1 MYKQLYEKKSKIL
14 LLITG
19 LLNLGK
25 CQCRDFASQIASIS
39 LCMMQYNIL
48 SYVKR
53 FEAYETIGGLFREV
67 SKQSIQLTVTERIWE
82 IIMSVV
88 NTISEI
94 LSTDPVELLR
104 GIINQNRE
112 IIAVKRGFDQMQ
124 IVG

>member
-1 MYKQLYEKKSKIL
+1 
-14 LLITG
+14 
-19 LLNLGK
+19 
-25 CQCRDFASQIASIS
+25 
-39 LCMMQYNIL
+39 MQYNIL

-53 FEAYETIGGLFREV
+53 FEPYEIIGGLFRDV
-67 SKQSIQLTVTERIWE
+67 SRQSIQLTVTERICD